1 MKVDVNKFL
10 KPCSCGRKHEIIVDD
25 IIIESGAVSR
35 LPEIL
40 ARDAYKNF
48 QNIVMICDENT
59 YEAAGKTVERLVPGL
74 KKAVLDPANLH
85 ANEHGVEAAKNQLD
99 QIGDVDLMI
108 AVGSGTIHDITRYHA
123 YERKIPFF
131 SVPTAASVDGYV
143 STVAA
148 MTWHGFKKSFTAVSP
163 VVVIADTDI
172 FSKAPMRLTASGVAD
187 LLGKYTALADWKIT
201 HILTGEYI
209 CEEICEM
216 EYKALDALT
225 NSLSGLA
232 RGDAG
237 AYEELMY
244 GLLLSG
250 LAMQMTGNSRPAS
263 GAEHHM
269 SHLWEMEV
277 LNDYIDFYHGEK
289 VGVGLILASKIYH
302 KAAQKMR
309 SGAFTV
315 KESMP
320 VEEELIRVNF
330 TKLGMYESIM
340 EENTPNLLDKK
351 DEIAAVIDE
360 IPSAKDLTEMLAKV
374 DGVRTLEDLG
384 FDESFQEKTARLS
397 PYVRARITFMRLLKF
412 YSFYE
417 EVIKNQGGGKICWK
431 N

>member
-1 MKVDVNKFL
+1 MKVDVNEFL
-10 KPCSCGRKHEIIVDD
+10 KPCSCGRKHEIVVDD
-25 IIIESGAVSR
+25 IIIESGAVKG

-40 ARDAYKNF
+40 SRGAYKNYK
-48 QNIVMICDENT
+48 NIAMICDENT
-59 YEAAGKTVERLVPGL
+59 YEAAGKTVESLVPGL
-74 KKAVLDPANLH
+74 KKAVLNPKNLH
-85 ANEHGVEAAKNQLD
+85 ADEHGVEKAKKHLD
-99 QIGDVDLMI
+99 RIGDVDLMI

-131 SVPTAASVDGYV
+131 SVPTAASVDGFV

-163 VVVIADTDI
+163 IVVIADTNI

-216 EYKALDALT
+216 EYTALDALT
-225 NSLSGLA
+225 NSLSGLVK
-232 RGDAG
+232 GDAK

-302 KAAQKMR
+302 KAAERMR
-309 SGAFTV
+309 GHDFTV
-315 KESMP
+315 KETMP

-330 TKLGMYESIM
+330 KKLGMYESIM
-340 EENTPNLLDKK
+340 EENTPNLLEEIDSQKLLEKK
-351 DEIAAVIDE
+351 EEIAAVIDE
-360 IPSAKDLTEMLAKV
+360 IPSAEALTLMLAEV
-374 DGVRTLEDLG
+374 DGVRSLDDIG
-384 FDESFQEKTARLS
+384 FDESFQSKTARLS

-412 YSFYE
+412 YSFYD
-417 EVIKNQGGGKICWK
+417 EVINS
-431 N
+431 

>member
-1 MKVDVNKFL
+1 
-10 KPCSCGRKHEIIVDD
+10 
-25 IIIESGAVSR
+25 
-35 LPEIL
+35 
-40 ARDAYKNF
+40 
-48 QNIVMICDENT
+48 
-59 YEAAGKTVERLVPGL
+59 
-74 KKAVLDPANLH
+74 
-85 ANEHGVEAAKNQLD
+85 
-99 QIGDVDLMI
+99 
-108 AVGSGTIHDITRYHA
+108 
-123 YERKIPFF
+123 
-131 SVPTAASVDGYV
+131 
-143 STVAA
+143 
-148 MTWHGFKKSFTAVSP
+148 
-163 VVVIADTDI
+163 
-172 FSKAPMRLTASGVAD
+172 MRLTASGAAD

-201 HILTGEYI
+201 HILMGEYI

-216 EYKALDALT
+216 EYQALDALKA
-225 NSLSGLA
+225 SLPGLA
-232 RGDAG
+232 AGDAK

-302 KAAQKMR
+302 KAAEKMR
-309 SGAFTV
+309 GEAFTV

-330 TKLGMYESIM
+330 TKLGMYESII
-340 EENTPNLLDKK
+340 EENTPNLLEEVDSQKLLERK

-360 IPSAKDLTEMLAKV
+360 IPSAGELTDMLKEV
-374 DGVRTLEDLG
+374 NGVRTLEDLG

-417 EVIKNQGGGKICWK
+417 EVING
-431 N
+431 

>member
-1 MKVDVNKFL
+1 MKVDVNEFL
-10 KPCSCGRKHEIIVDD
+10 KPCSCGRKHEIVVDD
-25 IIIESGAVSR
+25 IIIESGAVKG

-40 ARDAYKNF
+40 SRGAYKNYK
-48 QNIVMICDENT
+48 NIAMICDENT
-59 YEAAGKTVERLVPGL
+59 YEAAGKTVESLVLGL
-74 KKAVLDPANLH
+74 KKAVLNPKNLH
-85 ANEHGVEAAKNQLD
+85 ADEHGVEKAKKHLD
-99 QIGDVDLMI
+99 RIGDVDLMI

-131 SVPTAASVDGYV
+131 SVPTAASVDGFV

-163 VVVIADTDI
+163 IVVIADTDI
-172 FSKAPMRLTASGVAD
+172 FSQAPMRLTASGVAD

-216 EYKALDALT
+216 EYTALDALT

-232 RGDAG
+232 KGDAK

-302 KAAQKMR
+302 KAAERMR
-309 SGAFTV
+309 GHDFTV
-315 KESMP
+315 KETMP

-330 TKLGMYESIM
+330 KKLGMYESIM
-340 EENTPNLLDKK
+340 EENTPNLLEEIDSQKLLEKK
-351 DEIAAVIDE
+351 EKIAAVIDE
-360 IPSAKDLTEMLAKV
+360 IPSAEALTLMLAEV
-374 DGVRTLEDLG
+374 DGVRSLDDIG
-384 FDESFQEKTARLS
+384 FDESFQSKTARLS

-412 YSFYE
+412 YSFYD
-417 EVIKNQGGGKICWK
+417 EVINS
-431 N
+431 